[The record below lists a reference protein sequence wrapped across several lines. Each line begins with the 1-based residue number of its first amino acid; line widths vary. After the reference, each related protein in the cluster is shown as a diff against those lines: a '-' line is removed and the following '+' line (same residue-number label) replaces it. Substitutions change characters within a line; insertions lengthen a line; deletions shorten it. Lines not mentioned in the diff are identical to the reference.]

1 MRLEQRLEPMRLL
14 QERKQLEREQ
24 VQELEQPLELEQELG
39 LQLVCCKQPRQRQRR
54 RLPRRVICSF

>member
-1 MRLEQRLEPMRLL
+1 MRLEQQLEPMRLL
-14 QERKQLEREQ
+14 QERKQLELEQ
-24 VQELEQPLELEQELG
+24 VLEQPLEREQELA

>member
-1 MRLEQRLEPMRLL
+1 MRLEQRREPMRLL
-14 QERKQLEREQ
+14 QERKEREQ
-24 VQELEQPLELEQELG
+24 VQELEQPLEREQELE